1 MVPVTDSQAKR
12 GLSLVNF
19 GDKMIDAVDILIKYQ
34 YAYDIL
40 IKYKDKL
47 SNKDKKKLEE
57 IKI

>member
-1 MVPVTDSQAKR
+1 
-12 GLSLVNF
+12 
-19 GDKMIDAVDILIKYQ
+19 MIDAIDILIKYQ

-57 IKI
+57 IKIWMQNIGKIK